1 MKALALDTSTGRIS
15 AAAYNGSTHASL
27 ILNLELRQSEK
38 LLPAVE
44 TVLREAELTPADLD
58 FVALSSGPGSF
69 TGLRL
74 GFAALKAFQLS
85 TGCPLYGVPTLQ
97 AYFYPFR
104 DFSGTVVPVIDAKK
118 ERFYVSIYRNGKLSL
133 EASDLSPEELLGN
146 IDREEDILVTGTDAP
161 LCVEKLLELRP
172 DQKFHVF
179 NGKECYADYV
189 LLCAEEMFK
198 SGKAPMQDY
207 DGPVYIRQHD
217 AEVPKTK

>member
-118 ERFYVSIYRNGKLSL
+118 ERFYVSIYRNGKQSL
-133 EASDLSPEELLGN
+133 EDSDLSPEELLHYL
-146 IDREEDILVTGTDAP
+146 DREEDILITGADAAF
-161 LCVEKLLELRP
+161 CMEKILELRP

-179 NGKECYADYV
+179 NGRECVADYV
-189 LLCAEEMFK
+189 LLCAEEMCRN
-198 SGKAPMQDY
+198 GKEPLKDF

-217 AEVPKTK
+217 AEVPKSK

>member
-1 MKALALDTSTGRIS
+1 MKALAVDTATARIS
-15 AAAYNGSTHASL
+15 VAAYNENAQASL
-27 ILNLELRQSEK
+27 VLNLELRQSEK
-38 LLPAVE
+38 ILPAIE
-44 TVLREAELTPADLD
+44 TVMREAELIPTDLD

-133 EASDLSPEELLGN
+133 EDSDLSPEELLQN
-146 IDREEDILVTGTDAP
+146 IDREEDILVTGPDAAF
-161 LCVEKLLELRP
+161 CMEKLLELRP

-179 NGKECYADYV
+179 DGKECYADYV
-189 LLCAEEMFK
+189 LLCADEMRRN
-198 SGKAPMQDY
+198 GKEPLKDY